1 MEAKKSKADKIILSA
16 TNKNKMLWKL
26 VNKEI
31 GNSQQRPNIIIN
43 TGDKIITNPQMI
55 SEKFNSYFTE
65 VIKDLL
71 SQANAH
77 NPQQYLRLQVN
88 DCPATMF
95 VAPVTESE
103 VIRAI

>member
-1 MEAKKSKADKIILSA
+1 
-16 TNKNKMLWKL
+16 
-26 VNKEI
+26 
-31 GNSQQRPNIIIN
+31 
-43 TGDKIITNPQMI
+43 MI

-77 NPQQYLRLQVN
+77 NPQQYLRLKVN

-103 VIRAI
+103 VTRAIKDLKKQFFCRLRRDPHISGETVPMPLHKATGPQL

>member
-1 MEAKKSKADKIILSA
+1 
-16 TNKNKMLWKL
+16 MLWKL
-26 VNKEI
+26 LNKET

-55 SEKFNSYFTE
+55 YEKFNNNYTE
-65 VIKDLL
+65 VIEDLL
-71 SQANAH
+71 SQANTH
-77 NPQQYLRLQVN
+77 NPQQYSRLQVN

-103 VIRAI
+103 VI